1 MDVKNPS
8 QKPNLTPCKNRNL
21 KIPQYSALPRQ
32 RALILAAVLVSWC
45 AIVFGANT
53 AQSAPP
59 YPIGVWGQ
67 FGVGHDIDPGV
78 VANLGIVGIGISDDW
93 AEVEPSPGVYDW
105 STLDAKI
112 AEAKAAGFQYLS
124 LAVTDSSSQTPQWLL
139 DSLPPDQKVAL
150 IDPASSHDTFCQ
162 PILTVLPWNPTF
174 HQARLDLIAAMG
186 ARYTNDPAIVAVNMA
201 SFANH
206 NTQDWNIQDTIG
218 TIVCPRCPQPPP
230 TLCGTIV
237 VDQPAQWLAAGWTEP
252 TMLEIG
258 KEMCDAAAAA
268 FPNQNIKLPIG
279 GLDITYLAFSGGTFT
294 TLCRDIEN
302 YVYGNASLRIPPR
315 PYANRFYMQ
324 RNTVDANWGDGTQ
337 YDTYTPGFDSE
348 RYIKYMIRAHAAPLP
363 PWTTPRQSG
372 LQMVSAAMLG
382 DTNNCRQG
390 GGTNGPCGP
399 TCDPVC
405 VMQASLQVA
414 TTYNAAFI
422 EIWAQDDVDPLFYNM
437 IRAATIAMGGTP
449 RVPLS
454 ADLNITVTDTGAVAG
469 VTDTYTIVV
478 ANSGPND
485 ISGIGVADTFPTL
498 LTGETYTATQTG
510 GASGFTASGNGSIQD
525 TVAMPANSTITYTAT
540 ALIPSSGT
548 GTLSNTATV
557 TGPVGLN
564 DPNLANNSATDT
576 STIRF
581 KADLNVTVTDSGA
594 IAGAKDTYTIVVAN
608 AGPSDVTGAVVADT
622 FPALLTGVT
631 FTASQNGGASGFTH
645 SGTGN
650 INDTVT
656 MPANSSITYVPSG
669 TIPESA
675 SGTISNTA
683 TVTAPNGVTDPNPG
697 NNSATDTSTITF
709 QADLT
714 VSVDDNK
721 TTYTPGQGDTY
732 TIVALNNGPSNVTGV
747 DVTDIFPSVFTDVT
761 FTATQTGGA
770 SGFTDSGTG
779 DIGDT
784 AVTMPVGSRIV
795 YTAHGTISASA
806 RGPLSNTATVTAP
819 ARVTDPNLTNNS
831 KTDTDTQ
838 M

>member
-1 MDVKNPS
+1 
-8 QKPNLTPCKNRNL
+8 
-21 KIPQYSALPRQ
+21 
-32 RALILAAVLVSWC
+32 
-45 AIVFGANT
+45 
-53 AQSAPP
+53 
-59 YPIGVWGQ
+59 
-67 FGVGHDIDPGV
+67 
-78 VANLGIVGIGISDDW
+78 
-93 AEVEPSPGVYDW
+93 
-105 STLDAKI
+105 
-112 AEAKAAGFQYLS
+112 
-124 LAVTDSSSQTPQWLL
+124 
-139 DSLPPDQKVAL
+139 
-150 IDPASSHDTFCQ
+150 
-162 PILTVLPWNPTF
+162 
-174 HQARLDLIAAMG
+174 
-186 ARYTNDPAIVAVNMA
+186 
-201 SFANH
+201 
-206 NTQDWNIQDTIG
+206 
-218 TIVCPRCPQPPP
+218 
-230 TLCGTIV
+230 
-237 VDQPAQWLAAGWTEP
+237 
-252 TMLEIG
+252 
-258 KEMCDAAAAA
+258 
-268 FPNQNIKLPIG
+268 
-279 GLDITYLAFSGGTFT
+279 
-294 TLCRDIEN
+294 
-302 YVYGNASLRIPPR
+302 
-315 PYANRFYMQ
+315 MQ

-363 PWTTPRQSG
+363 PWTIPRQAG

-469 VTDTYTIVV
+469 ATINYTIVV
-478 ANSGPND
+478 SNPGPND

-498 LTGETYTATQTG
+498 LTGETFTASQTG
-510 GASGFTASGNGSIQD
+510 GASGFTASGSGNIQD

-557 TGPVGLN
+557 TGTVGFN
-564 DPNLANNSATDT
+564 EPNLANNSATDT
-576 STIRF
+576 SPIRF